1 MCKLIKRIICL
12 PVIALIVFLA
22 VAMWSGGEKFRW
34 LGRKTGGIVER
45 TTEKLGS
52 KADEIK
58 GKKDAAAGLIK
69 KLTDYKGGG
78 NEASDGKL
86 PEKTPK
92 REQERGETGDD
103 ETAAASER
111 GQLKNIIEKLK
122 ALIKG

>member
-12 PVIALIVFLA
+12 PLIALIIFLA

-69 KLTDYKGGG
+69 KLTDDKGGG
-78 NEASDGKL
+78 NETSDGKL
-86 PEKTPK
+86 SGKSPK
-92 REQERGETGDD
+92 HEQERDEAGGD
-103 ETAAASER
+103 ETTAASGS
-111 GQLKNIIEKLK
+111 GQMKNIIEKLK